1 MRKLIFLFLPL
12 VVFAGCAAPESSGL
26 AVTPALDMA
35 DGAKKIAAL
44 AAGGKA

>member
-1 MRKLIFLFLPL
+1 MLS
-12 VVFAGCAAPESSGL
+12 ESGL

-44 AAGGKA
+44 AAGGKV